1 MLSEMGSV
9 DAVPHYLARV
19 KDPKDSFRLMGFG
32 HRVYKAYDPRA
43 KIMRQITHQV
53 ASPALTDSPTPPT
66 APLAT
71 GVCATESERAGESVC
86 VDGESLWV

>member
-1 MLSEMGSV
+1 MLNMLSEMGSV
-9 DAVPHYLARV
+9 AAVPHYLARV

-53 ASPALTDSPTPPT
+53 LEPPALDTPRPPHRT
-66 APLAT
+66 VSDANNN
-71 GVCATESERAGESVC
+71 
-86 VDGESLWV
+86 W

>member
-19 KDPKDSFRLMGFG
+19 KDPKDSFCLMGFG

-53 ASPALTDSPTPPT
+53 RPPRPTRDCAAASWEPRR
-66 APLAT
+66 
-71 GVCATESERAGESVC
+71 VRERERESRVHVC
-86 VDGESLWV
+86 V